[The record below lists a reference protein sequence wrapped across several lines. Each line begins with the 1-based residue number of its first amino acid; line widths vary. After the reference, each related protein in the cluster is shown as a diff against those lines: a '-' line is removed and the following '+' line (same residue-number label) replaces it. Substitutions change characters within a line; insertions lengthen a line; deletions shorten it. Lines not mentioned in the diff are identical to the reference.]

1 MEILNGKEMA
11 ISQNEQTKE
20 LVALFKNKHQ
30 RAPKL
35 VAILVGEDPASKIYV
50 ASKQKKCAELG
61 IESSVLHL
69 ESSITEKQLIGQIE
83 KLNQNNEVD
92 AILLQL
98 PLPQGLDE
106 NKITNTISPNKDVDG
121 LTFTNLGK
129 VVSNNHSLA
138 PCTAKGVLKML
149 ENEDLTGKNIV
160 VIGRSLLVG
169 KPTAIMLSNKNAT
182 VTLCHS
188 KTNNLQKHI
197 DNADIVVVAV
207 GKPKFITKVKKG
219 AIVVDVGINR
229 TENGI
234 VGDVDFEKVSKLAQK
249 ISPVPGGVGPLTIS
263 NLMANTLV
271 CAERN
276 VIQNK

>member
-121 LTFTNLGK
+121 LTFANLGK

-149 ENEDLTGKNIV
+149 ENEDLTGKNVV

-276 VIQNK
+276 AIQNK

>member
-121 LTFTNLGK
+121 LTFANLGK

-149 ENEDLTGKNIV
+149 ENEDLTGKNVV